1 MSTALFWAALSLD
14 WPTLLSTLLSNE
26 LFWEL
31 FLVIYSWEQFFEPSF
46 EQCNSFE
53 HFFEHSQE
61 CTYSQEHFFEWIYSH
76 ECSFGHFLEGSR
88 STRTYLSWPLRFCR
102 PGRICWY
109 IYLPIIIP
117 TAFVALDFFTAPTMI
132 LFQLCRRTRHYDPE
146 HCTCKACK
154 KRDISLVCQAWVD
167 CQSVQTIRRC
177 FHFFFSRSR

>member
-1 MSTALFWAALSLD
+1 MSTALFWAALSFD

-46 EQCNSFE
+46 ERWNSFE

-88 STRTYLSWPLRFCR
+88 STRTYLWRAQRSCCSLPPLQPTLFAGLRAITKGWPGF
-102 PGRICWY
+102 
-109 IYLPIIIP
+109 
-117 TAFVALDFFTAPTMI
+117 
-132 LFQLCRRTRHYDPE
+132 
-146 HCTCKACK
+146 
-154 KRDISLVCQAWVD
+154 ISLHLTTTSRLKFSCFKCRD
-167 CQSVQTIRRC
+167 CRMMVL
-177 FHFFFSRSR
+177 FKAG